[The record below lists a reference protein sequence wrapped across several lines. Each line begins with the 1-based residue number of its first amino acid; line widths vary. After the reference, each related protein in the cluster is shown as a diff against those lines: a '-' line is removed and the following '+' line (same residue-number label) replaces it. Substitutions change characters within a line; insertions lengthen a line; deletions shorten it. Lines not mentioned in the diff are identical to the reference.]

1 MSSMQLV
8 TAVTISGALVFGM
21 TLALFGSLKLAVARR
36 LQLDDGQ
43 VRQLRIALNIAII
56 PLVLLSGILLDNLG
70 VRSVLM
76 AGSLVL
82 SVALVSLSLR
92 PTYPHAFGAILL
104 AGLGVAALSTAS
116 IVLMP
121 RAFFSPAET
130 SASLNL
136 GYVFIALGALL
147 TPVLA
152 DILLDSVGLRRAL
165 GVFALLALVPAF
177 LAVLPD
183 AEHWRIVDHPGD
195 SAALLAEPSSWLAAL
210 VFFVYAPLEASLSLW
225 TLTLLT
231 ERNQEEREAGG
242 LLTGFWVGFLASR
255 LLIAVGRHTEV
266 LSEAW
271 DHWIVVI
278 PPLLAAVV
286 IGNLAGASH
295 RGRPRAGLIL
305 LGCLLGP
312 VFPTLL
318 AMIFRH
324 VAPAEQ
330 GLAYGVAFAAGSLG
344 SLLLSPF
351 LALRSRHSL
360 QALLRVPIFLAL
372 LLTAVTLV
380 LELMTP

>member
-8 TAVTISGALVFGM
+8 TAVTISGALIFGM
-21 TLALFGSLKLAVARR
+21 ILALFGSLKLAVARR

-43 VRQLRIALNIAII
+43 VRHLRIALNIALI
-56 PLVLLSGILLDNLG
+56 PLMLLSGVLVDNLG

-76 AGSLVL
+76 AGSVVL

-104 AGLGVAALSTAS
+104 AAFGVAALSTAS

-121 RAFFSPAET
+121 RAFFSPVET

-136 GYVFIALGALL
+136 GFVFIALGALL

-152 DILLDSVGLRRAL
+152 DILLDRVGLRRTL
-165 GVFALLALVPAF
+165 GAFALLALVPAF
-177 LAVLPD
+177 LAVFPH
-183 AEHWRIVDHPGD
+183 AEHWQIADHPGD
-195 SAALLAEPSSWLAAL
+195 SAALFSEPSSWLAAL
-210 VFFVYAPLEASLSLW
+210 VFFVYAPLEASISLW

-231 ERNQEEREAGG
+231 ERNQDEREAGG
-242 LLTGFWVGFLASR
+242 LLTGFWIGFLASR
-255 LLIAVGRHTEV
+255 LLVAVGRHTDI
-266 LSEAW
+266 LSETW
-271 DHWIVVI
+271 DRWIVVL
-278 PPLLAAVV
+278 PPLMAAVV

-295 RGRPRAGLIL
+295 RGRPRGGLIL
-305 LGCLLGP
+305 LGLLLGP

-318 AMIFRH
+318 AMIFRY

-330 GLAYGVAFAAGSLG
+330 GLAYGIVFAAGSLG
-344 SLLLSPF
+344 SLLLSPV
-351 LALRSRHSL
+351 LTLRTRQPL
-360 QALLRVPIFLAL
+360 QTLRVPIFLAL

-380 LELMTP
+380 LGLMTP